1 MRNLGPT
8 HWLPF
13 LFPAMWLAY
22 IFYWRAMAAN
32 VKSDERREGPS
43 SRLQR
48 FALMILALV
57 LLGFPD
63 IRLSVLDHRFLPA
76 SMRWFWIGAV
86 VTSSGLLFSVW
97 ARQYLGRNWSRAVTI
112 KKDHELITG
121 GPYSLVRHP
130 IYTGLL
136 AGLFG
141 CALALGEWRGL
152 VAVGLVFIALLRK
165 LRLEE
170 QWMREQFGE
179 AYENYSRQV
188 RALVPYVI

>member
-1 MRNLGPT
+1 
-8 HWLPF
+8 
-13 LFPAMWLAY
+13 MWLAY
-22 IFYWRAMAAN
+22 IFYWRAVAAD
-32 VKSDERREGPS
+32 VKSDERRESSS

-48 FALMILALV
+48 FAVMIIAIV
-57 LLGFPD
+57 LLGVPD
-63 IRLSVLDHRFLPA
+63 FRLWVLDRRFLA
-76 SMRWFWIGAV
+76 VSAWWFWIGAA
-86 VTSSGLLFSVW
+86 VTACGLLFSVW
-97 ARQYLGRNWSRAVTI
+97 GRRYLGRNWSRNVTI

-170 QWMREQFGE
+170 RWMREQFGE
-179 AYENYSRQV
+179 AYENYSRRV
-188 RALVPYVI
+188 RALVPYDL

>member
-1 MRNLGPT
+1 
-8 HWLPF
+8 
-13 LFPAMWLAY
+13 MWLAY
-22 IFYWRAMAAN
+22 AVYWRAMAADT
-32 VKSDERREGPS
+32 KSDERSEGAS

-48 FALMILALV
+48 FAVMILALV
-57 LLGFPD
+57 LLGFPR
-63 IRLSVLDHRFLPA
+63 IKLSVLDDRFLPA
-76 SMRWFWIGAV
+76 SMWWFWIGAV
-86 VTSSGLLFSVW
+86 VTASGLLFSVW
-97 ARQYLGRNWSRAVTI
+97 GRRFLGRNWSRAVTI

-136 AGLFG
+136 AALFG

-152 VAVGLVFIALLRK
+152 VAVGLVFIVLLRK

-188 RALVPYVI
+188 RSLVPYVF

>member
-1 MRNLGPT
+1 MPNLGPT

-22 IFYWRAMAAN
+22 IVYWRAMA
-32 VKSDERREGPS
+32 VDTKSDERSEDAS

-48 FALMILALV
+48 FAVMVIALV
-57 LLGFPD
+57 LLGIPSF
-63 IRLSVLDHRFLPA
+63 RLWVLDRRFLPA
-76 SMRWFWIGAV
+76 SVWWFWIGAV
-86 VTSSGLLFSVW
+86 VTAAGLLFSVW
-97 ARQYLGRNWSRAVTI
+97 GRRYLGRNWSRAVTI

-136 AGLFG
+136 TGLFG
-141 CALALGEWRGL
+141 CALAVGEWRGL
-152 VAVGLVFIALLRK
+152 VAVGLVFIVLLRK

-179 AYENYSRQV
+179 TYGSYSRQV
-188 RALVPYVI
+188 RALVPYVF

>member
-1 MRNLGPT
+1 M

-22 IFYWRAMAAN
+22 IAYWRAMAADI
-32 VKSDERREGPS
+32 KSAERREGAS

-48 FALMILALV
+48 FAVMILALV
-57 LLGFPD
+57 LLGVPS
-63 IRLSVLDHRFLPA
+63 IRLSVLDGRFLPA

-86 VTSSGLLFSVW
+86 VTASGLLFSVW
-97 ARQYLGRNWSRAVTI
+97 GRRYLGPNWSRAVTI
-112 KKDHELITG
+112 KKDHELITR

-165 LRLEE
+165 LSLEE

-188 RALVPYVI
+188 RALVPYVF

>member
-1 MRNLGPT
+1 MQSLGPT

-22 IFYWRAMAAN
+22 IAYWRVMAAD
-32 VKSDERREGPS
+32 VKSDERREGSS

-48 FALMILALV
+48 FVLMILALV
-57 LLGFPD
+57 LLGLPD
-63 IRLSVLDHRFLPA
+63 IRLSVLDRRFLPA
-76 SMRWFWIGAV
+76 SMRWFWIGAA
-86 VTSSGLLFSVW
+86 VTASGLLFSVW
-97 ARQYLGRNWSRAVTI
+97 GRRYLGRNWSRAVTI

-141 CALALGEWRGL
+141 SALAVGEWRGL
-152 VAVGLVFIALLRK
+152 VAVGLVFIVLLRK

-179 AYENYSRQV
+179 AYDNYSRRV
-188 RALVPYVI
+188 RALVPYVL

>member
-1 MRNLGPT
+1 M
-8 HWLPF
+8 HWLPL
-13 LFPAMWLAY
+13 LFPVMWLAY
-22 IFYWRAMAAN
+22 IAYWRAMAADL
-32 VKSDERREGPS
+32 KSDERRESAS

-48 FALMILALV
+48 FAVMILALV
-57 LLGFPD
+57 LLGVPSL
-63 IRLSVLDHRFLPA
+63 RLSVLDGRFLPA
-76 SMRWFWIGAV
+76 STWWFWIGAV
-86 VTSSGLLFSVW
+86 VTASGLLFSVCG
-97 ARQYLGRNWSRAVTI
+97 RRYLGRNWSRAVTI

-141 CALALGEWRGL
+141 CALAVGEWRGL

-179 AYENYSRQV
+179 VYENYSRQV
-188 RALVPYVI
+188 RALVPYVF

>member
-1 MRNLGPT
+1 MPWLGY
-8 HWLPF
+8 

-22 IFYWRAMAAN
+22 AIYWRAMAAD
-32 VKSDERREGPS
+32 VKSDERREDAG

-48 FALMILALV
+48 FILMILAIV
-57 LLGFPD
+57 LLGVPS
-63 IRLSVLDHRFLPA
+63 IQLSVLDRRFLPA

-86 VTSSGLLFSVW
+86 VTASGLMFAVW
-97 ARQYLGRNWSRAVTI
+97 ARHYIGRNWSRAVTI

-121 GPYSLVRHP
+121 GPYALVRHP

-136 AGLFG
+136 TALLGS
-141 CALALGEWRGL
+141 ALAEGEWRGL
-152 VAVGLVFIALLRK
+152 VAVALVFIALLRK

-179 AYENYSRQV
+179 DYEKYSRQV

>member
-1 MRNLGPT
+1 M

-22 IFYWRAMAAN
+22 IAYWRTMAADI
-32 VKSDERREGPS
+32 KSDERRESAS

-48 FALMILALV
+48 FAVMILALL
-57 LLGFPD
+57 LLGFPI
-63 IRLSVLDHRFLPA
+63 IRLSVLDGRFLPA
-76 SMRWFWIGAV
+76 SMWWFWIGAV
-86 VTSSGLLFSVW
+86 VTASGLLFSVW
-97 ARQYLGRNWSRAVTI
+97 GRRYLGRNWSRAVTI

-179 AYENYSRQV
+179 AYENYCRQV
-188 RALVPYVI
+188 RALVPYVF